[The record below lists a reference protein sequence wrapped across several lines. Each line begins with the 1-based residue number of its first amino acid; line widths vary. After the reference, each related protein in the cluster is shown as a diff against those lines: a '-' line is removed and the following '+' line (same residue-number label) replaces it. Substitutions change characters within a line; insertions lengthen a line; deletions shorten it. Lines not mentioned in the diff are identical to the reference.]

1 MSGKPGNLRNL
12 AALLNS
18 GTNLFPQRADSRS
31 TLGGLAESL
40 KNLRAHLLQEKD
52 VKNMNIIEDIIVE
65 LEKEQLEGEGA
76 DARDINVDID
86 IIKGI
91 GSLFG

>member
-1 MSGKPGNLRNL
+1 M
-12 AALLNS
+12 NS
-18 GTNLFPQRADSRS
+18 GSNLFPQRADSRS
-31 TLGGLAESL
+31 TLANLAESL

-76 DARDINVDID
+76 DARDINVNID

>member
-1 MSGKPGNLRNL
+1 M
-12 AALLNS
+12 NS
-18 GTNLFPQRADSRS
+18 GTNLFPQRAESRS
-31 TLGGLAESL
+31 TLASLAESL
-40 KNLRAHLLQEKD
+40 KNIRAHLVQEKD

-65 LEKEQLEGEGA
+65 LEKEQLEGGEA

>member
-1 MSGKPGNLRNL
+1 M
-12 AALLNS
+12 NS
-18 GTNLFPQRADSRS
+18 GSNLFPQRADSRS
-31 TLGGLAESL
+31 TLDSLAESL